1 MNSLLM
7 NFSGVFADEGW
18 DAVIASQPGSSTL
31 DLSGIEGARRYC
43 DTDAQ
48 TAITQA
54 IAPHPLKAV
63 HWIDTGDYHYLTALW
78 LRRLTD
84 PVDLLLLDNH
94 PDDQAPAFGGDNGL
108 LSCGSWMLE
117 ARANPLV
124 RRTLT
129 LGVGGSPYASVTKQA
144 LNVAECP
151 QNTPAATKT
160 PEIVADIPL
169 YISIDLDV
177 LGPDY
182 FRANWNQGTMSL
194 DGLFAI
200 LDTATKNR
208 PIAGIDICGGLPSS
222 EGATPEDLSLNLRT
236 RTALLKY
243 CAEL

>member
-94 PDDQAPAFGGDNGL
+94 PDDQAPAFGGD
-108 LSCGSWMLE
+108 
-117 ARANPLV
+117 
-124 RRTLT
+124 TT
-129 LGVGGSPYASVTKQA
+129 ASSAAAAGCSK
-144 LNVAECP
+144 
-151 QNTPAATKT
+151 PAPT
-160 PEIVADIPL
+160 
-169 YISIDLDV
+169 
-177 LGPDY
+177 
-182 FRANWNQGTMSL
+182 
-194 DGLFAI
+194 
-200 LDTATKNR
+200 
-208 PIAGIDICGGLPSS
+208 PSS
-222 EGATPEDLSLNLRT
+222 AAPSPS
-236 RTALLKY
+236 A
-243 CAEL
+243 